1 VDEGR
6 GMRGFEESEKNKVW
20 NPRVI
25 ECGGG
30 EMKVA
35 VGIWK

>member
-1 VDEGR
+1 MR
-6 GMRGFEESEKNKVW
+6 MRGFEESEKKGYDVW